1 MRDFGMTLSSPLP
14 DPQRRIDELT
24 LALQAA
30 DERGD
35 RLEAELRA
43 ERRKNANTEKGVA
56 ELRKLLA
63 PFYQWL
69 GMVFGHID
77 AMGLTWDGSANSSAP
92 KNSAVWESW
101 KQQLGGKTGAAIDV
115 LLLHG
120 EMSAQ
125 QLRIHLKCGN
135 EYVYKVITKL
145 ANANLI
151 NRREGKISLKEL

>member
-1 MRDFGMTLSSPLP
+1 MGLSIINPVQ
-14 DPQRRIDELT
+14 DQQRRINELT
-24 LALQAA
+24 QALEAA

-35 RLEAELRA
+35 RLEAELRT
-43 ERRKNANTEKGVA
+43 ERRKNATMEKGVT
-56 ELRKLLA
+56 ELRTILSPL
-63 PFYQWL
+63 YQAL
-69 GMVFGHID
+69 GMVFGQIE
-77 AMGLTWDGSANSSAP
+77 AMGVIGSSPAASSAP
-92 KNSAVWESW
+92 RNSAVWESW

-120 EMSAQ
+120 EMSPA

-151 NRREGKISLKEL
+151 NRREGRISLKEL

>member
-1 MRDFGMTLSSPLP
+1 
-14 DPQRRIDELT
+14 
-24 LALQAA
+24 
-30 DERGD
+30 
-35 RLEAELRA
+35 
-43 ERRKNANTEKGVA
+43 
-56 ELRKLLA
+56 
-63 PFYQWL
+63 
-69 GMVFGHID
+69 MVFGQIE
-77 AMGLTWDGSANSSAP
+77 AMGVSGSGSTAASTTR
-92 KNSAVWESW
+92 NSAVWESW

-151 NRREGKISLKEL
+151 NRREGKVSLKEL

>member
-1 MRDFGMTLSSPLP
+1 MGLSVINPVP
-14 DPQRRIDELT
+14 DQQRRIHELT
-24 LALQAA
+24 QALEAA
-30 DERGD
+30 DQRGD
-35 RLEAELRA
+35 RLDAELRT
-43 ERRKNANTEKGVA
+43 ERRKNAAIEKGVA
-56 ELRKLLA
+56 ELRTILSPL
-63 PFYQWL
+63 YQAL
-69 GMVFGHID
+69 GMVFGQIE
-77 AMGLTWDGSANSSAP
+77 AMGVSGSGSTAASTTR
-92 KNSAVWESW
+92 NSAVWESW

-151 NRREGKISLKEL
+151 NRREGKVSLKEL

>member
-1 MRDFGMTLSSPLP
+1 MGLSVINPVP
-14 DPQRRIDELT
+14 DQQRRIHELT
-24 LALQAA
+24 QALEAA
-30 DERGD
+30 DQRGD
-35 RLEAELRA
+35 RLDAELRT
-43 ERRKNANTEKGVA
+43 ERRKNAAIEKGVA
-56 ELRKLLA
+56 ELRTILSPL
-63 PFYQWL
+63 YQAL
-69 GMVFGHID
+69 GMVFGQIE
-77 AMGLTWDGSANSSAP
+77 AMGVSGSGSTAASTP
-92 KNSAVWESW
+92 RNSAVWESW

-151 NRREGKISLKEL
+151 NRREGKVSLKEL